1 MVKGED
7 YALARIPMEERR
19 PMWEVFMI
27 RFGAVVTLSQFMLGA
42 ALGYGMTLKD
52 ALLATV
58 LGSVLLEII
67 SFLNGVAGAWE
78 GLSTSLLTRWA
89 GFGRLGSS
97 LIGLIVGISC
107 IGWFGIQ
114 NTIFAQG
121 LSQAFGGAVST
132 KIMSVITGVLITLLV
147 VYGYKMLS
155 YTANIAVPGFLVAV
169 GIATYHLLSKYDLNT
184 LLISPP
190 PGPALNF
197 GVAVTMVA
205 GGFMVGAVVTPD
217 LSRYNRN
224 AKDVFWMTLLSI
236 FAGELLITFIAVLMS
251 HAVKSADVITIM
263 LNLGG
268 WISAALVIFSTIKIN
283 DLNLYAAS
291 LGIANFLDAVFRVK
305 ISRAVLTII
314 IGLLGTLGSVLG
326 ILDKFVN
333 FLVILGIAVP
343 PVGGIMV
350 VDYFILK
357 RYRKELEE
365 SRVYGRLPKEV
376 EDWNPIA
383 IVSLVLAFLVGY
395 FYKGGLNQAL
405 NSLIAGMIFYF
416 VLMKVYMAFSPA
428 KNAKFIKKSEAG
440 EV

>member
-1 MVKGED
+1 MVKGDD
-7 YALARIPMEERR
+7 YALSRIPVEKRR

-27 RFGAVVTLSQFMLGA
+27 RFGAVVTLSQFILGA
-42 ALGYGMTLKD
+42 ALGYGMTLKE
-52 ALLATV
+52 ALLATL

-67 SFLNGVAGAWE
+67 SFLIGVAGAWE
-78 GLSTSLLTRWA
+78 GLSTSLLARWS

-114 NTIFAQG
+114 NSIFAQG
-121 LSQAFGGAVST
+121 LNQAFGGTINIKV
-132 KIMSVITGVLITLLV
+132 MSLVTGLVITLLV

-155 YTANIAVPGFLVAV
+155 YTANIAVPGFLLAL
-169 GIATYHLLSKYDLNT
+169 GIATYQLLSKYDLNT
-184 LLISPP
+184 LLNSSPP
-190 PGPALNF
+190 GQQLSL

-236 FAGELLITFIAVLMS
+236 FAGELLITFLAVLMA

-268 WISAALVIFSTIKIN
+268 WTAAALVIFSTIKIN

-291 LGIANFLDAVFRVK
+291 LGISNFLDAVFGIK
-305 ISRAVLTII
+305 MSRAILTII
-314 IGLLGTLGSVLG
+314 IGTLGTLGSVLG

-333 FLVILGIAVP
+333 FLIILGTAIP

-357 RYRKELEE
+357 RYRHELAE
-365 SRVYGRLPKEV
+365 SMNQGCMPEVV

-383 IVSLVLAFLVGY
+383 LISLVAAFIIGY
-395 FYKGGLNQAL
+395 FYKGGLNPAL
-405 NSLIAGMIFYF
+405 NSLLVGMISYYG
-416 VLMKVYMAFSPA
+416 LMKLYMAISPA
-428 KNAKFIKKSEAG
+428 KNVKFIKA
-440 EV
+440 

>member
-52 ALLATV
+52 ALLATI

-67 SFLNGVAGAWE
+67 SFLVGVAGAWE

-121 LSQAFGGAVST
+121 LSQAFNGAVST
-132 KIMSVITGVLITLLV
+132 KIMSVITGILITLLV

-184 LLISPP
+184 LLTSPP

-291 LGIANFLDAVFRVK
+291 LGIANFLDAVFEVK
-305 ISRAVLTII
+305 MSRAVLTII

-365 SRVYGRLPKEV
+365 SRVEGRLPKEV

-405 NSLIAGMIFYF
+405 NSLIAGMIFYY
-416 VLMKVYMAFSPA
+416 VLMKVYITFSPA
-428 KNAKFIKKSEAG
+428 KNAKFIKKSEVG

>member
-1 MVKGED
+1 MVKGDD
-7 YALARIPMEERR
+7 YALARIPIEERR

-27 RFGAVVTLSQFMLGA
+27 RFGAVVTLSQFILGA

-52 ALLATV
+52 ALLATI

-78 GLSTSLLTRWA
+78 GLSTSLLTRWT

-121 LSQAFGGAVST
+121 ISQAFGGAINT
-132 KIMSVITGVLITLLV
+132 KIMSVITGILITLLV
-147 VYGYKMLS
+147 VYGYRMLS
-155 YTANIAVPGFLVAV
+155 YTANIAVPGFLLAV
-169 GIATYHLLSKYDLNT
+169 GIATYHLLSKYDFNT
-184 LLISPP
+184 LVTSPP
-190 PGPALNF
+190 PGTPLNF

-205 GGFMVGAVVTPD
+205 GGFMVGAVITPD

-224 AKDVFWMTLLSI
+224 AKDVFLMTLLSI
-236 FAGELLITFIAVLMS
+236 FAGELFITFIAVLMS
-251 HAVKSADVITIM
+251 HAVKSSDVITIM

-268 WISAALVIFSTIKIN
+268 WISAALVIFSTVKIN

-291 LGIANFLDAVFRVK
+291 LGIANFLDAVFGIK
-305 ISRAVLTII
+305 MSRAVLTII

-326 ILDKFVN
+326 ILDKFTN

-343 PVGGIMV
+343 PIGGIMV

-357 RYRKELEE
+357 RFRKELEE
-365 SRVYGRLPKEV
+365 SRIHGRLPSEV

-383 IVSLVLAFLVGY
+383 LISLAVAFLVGY

-405 NSLIAGMIFYF
+405 NSLLAGMIVYY
-416 VLMKVYMAFSPA
+416 VLMKIYLAVSPLN
-428 KNAKFIKKSEAG
+428 NAKFLKKTEIREG
-440 EV
+440 